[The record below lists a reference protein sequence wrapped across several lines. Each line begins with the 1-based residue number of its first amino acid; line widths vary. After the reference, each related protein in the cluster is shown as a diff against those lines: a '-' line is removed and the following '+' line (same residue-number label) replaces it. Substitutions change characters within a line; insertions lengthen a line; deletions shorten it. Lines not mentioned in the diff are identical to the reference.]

1 MAPVR
6 VLIVDD
12 SALLRR
18 LLTRFLEGREGF
30 QVIGTA
36 ANGEEAVQKT
46 CSLAPDVVTLDLE
59 MPVLDGLGALR
70 RIMREC
76 PAPVVMLSSHT
87 TAGARATMQALAL
100 GAVDFVAKPSRPG
113 QWEAVVDE
121 LAEKLRAAARVGVH
135 KLAAVPRL
143 RKAAAQPP
151 AELLPAEPEH
161 LSRPVP
167 IARRAAS
174 PVEVVVIGSS
184 TGGPAA
190 LQAVIPTLPAD
201 LPAAVVIVQHLPVG
215 FSQSLAEHLAR
226 RSRLPVA
233 HAASGEEVV
242 PGRVLVAP
250 AGFEFTFRR
259 RGSSVTVH
267 LNAGSSPPSPGAF
280 RPSVD
285 AAMLSAAE
293 VYGERAMGV
302 LLTGMGRD
310 GARGMLAIKE
320 KGGLTVAQNEATCV
334 VFGMPRAA
342 IELGAAQ
349 KVLPLE
355 RIGEEIIRAVTRASA
370 AEQVTS

>member
-36 ANGEEAVQKT
+36 ADGEEAVQKT

-135 KLAAVPRL
+135 KLTDVPRR
-143 RKAAAQPP
+143 RKAAPPPPPP
-151 AELLPAEPEH
+151 AAEPEH
-161 LSRPVP
+161 PRPAPPSR
-167 IARRAAS
+167 RTAA

-190 LQAVIPTLPAD
+190 LQAIIPALPRD
-201 LPAAVVIVQHLPVG
+201 FPAAVVVVQHLPVG
-215 FSQSLAEHLAR
+215 FSQSLAEHLDR
-226 RSRLPVA
+226 RSSLPVK
-233 HAASGEEVV
+233 HAAEGDEVL
-242 PGRVLVAP
+242 PGQVLVAP

-259 RGSSVTVH
+259 RGAHVAVH
-267 LNAGSSPPSPGAF
+267 LDAGSGPPPPGTF

-285 AAMLSAAE
+285 AAMVSAAE
-293 VYGERAMGV
+293 VYGERSVGV

-310 GARGMLAIKE
+310 GARGMMAIKE
-320 KGGLTVAQNEATCV
+320 KGGLTIAQDEATCV

-349 KVLPLE
+349 KVLPLD
-355 RIGEEIIRAVTRASA
+355 RIPEEVIRAVTHPRAA
-370 AEQVTS
+370 GQATS

>member
-1 MAPVR
+1 MVPIR

-18 LLTRFLEGREGF
+18 LLTRFLEGKGGF
-30 QVIGTA
+30 QVVGTA
-36 ANGEEAVQKT
+36 ANGEEAVERV

-113 QWEAVVDE
+113 QWEKVVDE
-121 LAEKLRAAARVGVH
+121 LAEKLRTAARVGVH
-135 KLAAVPRL
+135 RLAVLPLPKRVVAPSLELAQQLADASQLPR
-143 RKAAAQPP
+143 P
-151 AELLPAEPEH
+151 APAP
-161 LSRPVP
+161 
-167 IARRAAS
+167 RRAAG
-174 PVEVVVIGSS
+174 VDVVIIGSS

-190 LQAVIPTLPAD
+190 LQTVIPALPREF
-201 LPAAVVIVQHLPVG
+201 PAAVVVVQHLPAG

-226 RSRLPVA
+226 RSRLPVK
-233 HAASGEEVV
+233 HAAPGEEVL

-250 AGFEFTFRR
+250 AGFEFTFQRQ
-259 RGSSVTVH
+259 GSKVFVH
-267 LNAGSSPPSPGAF
+267 LDVGSGPPPPGAF

-285 AAMLSAAE
+285 AAMISAAE
-293 VYGERAMGV
+293 VFGERSMGV

-310 GARGMLAIKE
+310 GAKGMLAIKE
-320 KGGLTVAQNEATCV
+320 RGGFTIAQDEATCV

-349 KVLPLE
+349 KVLPLD
-355 RIGEEIIRAVTRASA
+355 RIPEEVVQVVTMHRSA
-370 AEQVTS
+370 G